1 MNSTLSV
8 TIYSGVLITDL
19 ATGEQVVL
27 PSRDEEFFKQ
37 TIAIKWVNTI
47 WQDIKL
53 LVPYNL

>member
-19 ATGEQVVL
+19 ATGEQIVL
-27 PSRDEEFFKQ
+27 PSRDPDFFRL
-37 TIAIKWVNTI
+37 TIAVKWVNTI